1 MTKLQMLTK
10 YWYGHSKIKMHSK
23 FLEHMNIRSVFLRTK
38 LAMHHSH
45 IPVLIQYTV
54 ILITFSELTHQGL
67 FFIFIFWIYCL
78 QILSLQLSVVDLKL
92 PLLMGLCMREIMRH
106 LVQPHIMWLTQ
117 KGGQLVMLDILVGPI
132 MLSIQV
138 LHYHNSQIL

>member
-23 FLEHMNIRSVFLRTK
+23 FLVHMNIRSVFLRTK
-38 LAMHHSH
+38 LAMQHSY
-45 IPVLIQYTV
+45 IPMLIQYTV

-67 FFIFIFWIYCL
+67 FFFFFLIYCL
-78 QILSLQLSVVDLKL
+78 QILSLQLSVVDLRL
-92 PLLMGLCMREIMRH
+92 PLLMGLCMRGIMRH
-106 LVQPHIMWLTQ
+106 LVQPHFMWLTQ

-132 MLSIQV
+132 MLNIQV

>member
-1 MTKLQMLTK
+1 
-10 YWYGHSKIKMHSK
+10 MHSK

-38 LAMHHSH
+38 LAMHHSY

-54 ILITFSELTHQGL
+54 ILITFSELTHQG
-67 FFIFIFWIYCL
+67 FFFFLIYCL
-78 QILSLQLSVVDLKL
+78 QILSLQLSVVDLRL

-132 MLSIQV
+132 MLGIQV
-138 LHYHNSQIL
+138 LRYHSSQIL